1 MKNFLKYTLAT
12 ILGIFVTGMIL
23 FIIGIV
29 GLTGLLVSST
39 SSTTKIDDSS
49 IFVLDLQGC
58 ITERYQE
65 NPFNL
70 LLGETQRPIYGLDDI
85 LTSIRKAKENKQIKG
100 IFLNA
105 GLLDCAPASLQAIRN
120 ALADFK
126 QSKKFIVAY
135 SGAYTQGCYY
145 IASIA
150 DKLIVNPTGSI
161 SWHGLSAQTIFLKDL
176 LAKVGIEM
184 QVFRVGTYKSAV
196 EPYTETTMS
205 VANREQ
211 TMDFLQSIWK
221 QIKEEVAQSRTISTD
236 SLNML
241 ADWNMDMQPAET
253 YLSTGLADTLMY
265 QDEVLS
271 YLKNLTNKKE
281 SDELVTLTIE
291 DMINLPD
298 NKTSQALNTIAVYYA
313 FGEIGS
319 EDLYEENINAEK
331 VTTDLR
337 KLREDKNV
345 KAVVLR
351 INSPG
356 GSAYDS
362 EQIWREITR
371 LKEEKPVVVSM
382 GDYAASGGYYISS
395 AADWIVAEP
404 TTLTGSI
411 GIFGLIP
418 NTQKLTEEK
427 LGLHFDVVK
436 TNPLADAISIFRP
449 CTEVEK
455 HQMQVMINNGYEL
468 FVKRCADGRN
478 MSVEDIKKIA
488 EGRIWTGKT
497 AKELNLIDDLGGIYT
512 AIEKAAT
519 LANLEDYT
527 VSNLP
532 EKENLFS
539 SLLNT
544 PAERYIHT
552 RLYKEF
558 GIYSDCFSIL
568 QHIEKAD
575 ILQAR
580 MPYTVNIN

>member
-70 LLGETQRPIYGLDDI
+70 LLGETQGPIYGLDDI

-236 SLNML
+236 SLMGQLPQLPLSMVSYSIPFCHEIFL
-241 ADWNMDMQPAET
+241 AI
-253 YLSTGLADTLMY
+253 
-265 QDEVLS
+265 
-271 YLKNLTNKKE
+271 
-281 SDELVTLTIE
+281 SDH
-291 DMINLPD
+291 
-298 NKTSQALNTIAVYYA
+298 
-313 FGEIGS
+313 
-319 EDLYEENINAEK
+319 
-331 VTTDLR
+331 
-337 KLREDKNV
+337 
-345 KAVVLR
+345 
-351 INSPG
+351 
-356 GSAYDS
+356 
-362 EQIWREITR
+362 R
-371 LKEEKPVVVSM
+371 LLLLLWLHPPL
-382 GDYAASGGYYISS
+382 YYI
-395 AADWIVAEP
+395 
-404 TTLTGSI
+404 
-411 GIFGLIP
+411 
-418 NTQKLTEEK
+418 
-427 LGLHFDVVK
+427 
-436 TNPLADAISIFRP
+436 
-449 CTEVEK
+449 
-455 HQMQVMINNGYEL
+455 
-468 FVKRCADGRN
+468 
-478 MSVEDIKKIA
+478 
-488 EGRIWTGKT
+488 
-497 AKELNLIDDLGGIYT
+497 
-512 AIEKAAT
+512 
-519 LANLEDYT
+519 
-527 VSNLP
+527 
-532 EKENLFS
+532 
-539 SLLNT
+539 
-544 PAERYIHT
+544 
-552 RLYKEF
+552 
-558 GIYSDCFSIL
+558 
-568 QHIEKAD
+568 
-575 ILQAR
+575 
-580 MPYTVNIN
+580 

>member
-1 MKNFLKYTLAT
+1 M
-12 ILGIFVTGMIL
+12 
-23 FIIGIV
+23 
-29 GLTGLLVSST
+29 
-39 SSTTKIDDSS
+39 
-49 IFVLDLQGC
+49 
-58 ITERYQE
+58 
-65 NPFNL
+65 
-70 LLGETQRPIYGLDDI
+70 
-85 LTSIRKAKENKQIKG
+85 
-100 IFLNA
+100 
-105 GLLDCAPASLQAIRN
+105 
-120 ALADFK
+120 
-126 QSKKFIVAY
+126 
-135 SGAYTQGCYY
+135 
-145 IASIA
+145 
-150 DKLIVNPTGSI
+150 
-161 SWHGLSAQTIFLKDL
+161 
-176 LAKVGIEM
+176 
-184 QVFRVGTYKSAV
+184 
-196 EPYTETTMS
+196 
-205 VANREQ
+205 
-211 TMDFLQSIWK
+211 
-221 QIKEEVAQSRTISTD
+221 
-236 SLNML
+236 
-241 ADWNMDMQPAET
+241 
-253 YLSTGLADTLMY
+253 
-265 QDEVLS
+265 
-271 YLKNLTNKKE
+271 
-281 SDELVTLTIE
+281 
-291 DMINLPD
+291 
-298 NKTSQALNTIAVYYA
+298 
-313 FGEIGS
+313 
-319 EDLYEENINAEK
+319 
-331 VTTDLR
+331 
-337 KLREDKNV
+337 

-395 AADWIVAEP
+395 AADWIVAEA

-468 FVKRCADGRN
+468 FVKRCADGRK

-488 EGRIWTGKT
+488 EGRVWTGET

>member
-70 LLGETQRPIYGLDDI
+70 LLGETQGPIYGLDDI

-271 YLKNLTNKKE
+271 YLKSLTNKKE

-331 VTTDLR
+331 
-337 KLREDKNV
+337 
-345 KAVVLR
+345 
-351 INSPG
+351 
-356 GSAYDS
+356 S
-362 EQIWREITR
+362 ETLEQVENLI
-371 LKEEKPVVVSM
+371 M
-382 GDYAASGGYYISS
+382 QISS
-395 AADWIVAEP
+395 AQSEIDELNTKISDMNNQIEDAQNKLNEKQEEYDGKEELLEKRLVAAYEAGE
-404 TTLTGSI
+404 TSYLDVLLSSSSLTDLISNYYMISEVTQSDMELMEKIKNEQEEIETAKQTLETSKQE
-411 GIFGLIP
+411 LDSVRAQKQQKATELQNAKSQKDSYVAQLDEQEK
-418 NTQKLTEEK
+418 NTQAELEQFEQDKR
-427 LGLHFDVVK
+427 DIQAQ
-436 TNPLADAISIFRP
+436 LAAIARQ
-449 CTEVEK
+449 E
-455 HQMQVMINNGYEL
+455 
-468 FVKRCADGRN
+468 
-478 MSVEDIKKIA
+478 
-488 EGRIWTGKT
+488 
-497 AKELNLIDDLGGIYT
+497 
-512 AIEKAAT
+512 AAS
-519 LANLEDYT
+519 AGSSN
-527 VSNLP
+527 VSNIVNNP
-532 EKENLFS
+532 S
-539 SLLNT
+539 SSG
-544 PAERYIHT
+544 YIRPVAGYRITCGWMGYSGHT
-552 RLYKEF
+552 
-558 GIYSDCFSIL
+558 GVDNSIKIFKWKL
-568 QHIEKAD
+568 
-575 ILQAR
+575 
-580 MPYTVNIN
+580 

>member
-1 MKNFLKYTLAT
+1 MK
-12 ILGIFVTGMIL
+12 
-23 FIIGIV
+23 
-29 GLTGLLVSST
+29 S
-39 SSTTKIDDSS
+39 
-49 IFVLDLQGC
+49 
-58 ITERYQE
+58 
-65 NPFNL
+65 
-70 LLGETQRPIYGLDDI
+70 
-85 LTSIRKAKENKQIKG
+85 
-100 IFLNA
+100 
-105 GLLDCAPASLQAIRN
+105 
-120 ALADFK
+120 
-126 QSKKFIVAY
+126 
-135 SGAYTQGCYY
+135 
-145 IASIA
+145 
-150 DKLIVNPTGSI
+150 
-161 SWHGLSAQTIFLKDL
+161 
-176 LAKVGIEM
+176 
-184 QVFRVGTYKSAV
+184 
-196 EPYTETTMS
+196 
-205 VANREQ
+205 
-211 TMDFLQSIWK
+211 
-221 QIKEEVAQSRTISTD
+221 
-236 SLNML
+236 
-241 ADWNMDMQPAET
+241 
-253 YLSTGLADTLMY
+253 
-265 QDEVLS
+265 
-271 YLKNLTNKKE
+271 LTNKKE

-298 NKTSQALNTIAVYYA
+298 NKTSQTLNTIAVYYA

-331 VTTDLR
+331 VIIDLR

-371 LKEEKPVVVSM
+371 LKEEKPVVASM

-488 EGRIWTGKT
+488 EGRVWTGKT